1 MNNPLSIF
9 RLLFRAV
16 KPSRTNDMP
25 AVCDAFWLRRN
36 YEALTFFGFILTHSR
51 QDAEQMNGHYDT
63 LKNHEMI
70 HLRQAQATGDSWLRF
85 YLLYLW
91 YWLRYLPKSRRMKG
105 AAYWLN
111 PFELE
116 AYRHMHDLAY
126 PTRCSDGGAQEWRQ
140 YAKMKYDERR
150 AVYKQIFRQ

>member
-91 YWLRYLPKSRRMKG
+91 YWLRYLPKSRRIDRK
-105 AAYWLN
+105 
-111 PFELE
+111 
-116 AYRHMHDLAY
+116 
-126 PTRCSDGGAQEWRQ
+126 S
-140 YAKMKYDERR
+140 
-150 AVYKQIFRQ
+150 VV